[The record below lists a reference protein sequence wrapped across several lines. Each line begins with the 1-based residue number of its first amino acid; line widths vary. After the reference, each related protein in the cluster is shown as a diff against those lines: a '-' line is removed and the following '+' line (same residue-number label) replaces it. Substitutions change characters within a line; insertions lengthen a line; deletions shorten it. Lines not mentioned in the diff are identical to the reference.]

1 MASVL
6 AFGYLLSKGMV
17 RGVILYDSGVDGPA
31 ALFLKCEKKGYII
44 FVIQTTE
51 FGELCGTMS
60 QLSTD
65 GRGEDTKA
73 VLVDGKGVY
82 EPARGMINVVHNP
95 NGPWWGG
102 EGWGVCLYMGNVAYG
117 FQMAYTRP
125 TLDGRWRAP

>member
-31 ALFLKCEKKGYII
+31 ALFFKCEKKGYII

-60 QLSTD
+60 QLSTA
-65 GRGEDTKA
+65 GGGVKDTEA

-82 EPARGMINVVHNP
+82 EPARGMINVDHNP
-95 NGPWWGG
+95 HGPCWGG
-102 EGWGVCLYMGNVAYG
+102 IRDRLYTHSLYMGQVASG
-117 FQMAYTRP
+117 FKWA
-125 TLDGRWRAP
+125 